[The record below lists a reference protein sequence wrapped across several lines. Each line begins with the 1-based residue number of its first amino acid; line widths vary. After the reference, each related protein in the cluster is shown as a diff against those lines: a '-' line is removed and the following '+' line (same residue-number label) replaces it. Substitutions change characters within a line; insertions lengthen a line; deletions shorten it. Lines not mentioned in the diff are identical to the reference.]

1 MGSTRPP
8 IASINAAQMIPITK
22 AVFDDDDLQIIT
34 EPLKSGWV
42 VQGKFVK
49 SFEDGFA
56 AMTGSHHAVAT
67 SSCTTALHIA
77 MAALGVKP
85 GDEVLVPSFTW
96 IATPNCVEYMGARPV
111 FVDVD
116 LRTFNIDVDQIER
129 HITPRTRGIIP
140 VHLFGLVAD
149 MDPIT
154 EIARKHGLFVVE
166 DAACGFDSWYK
177 GRHAGTFG
185 EIGTFS
191 FHPRKAITTGE
202 GGMITTDSDH
212 LSKLARTLR
221 DHGASRSDLE
231 RHQQTYSF
239 LLAEYRHLG
248 FNFRMTDIQGALGV
262 SQLRK
267 ATSIMASRRKA
278 AARYDDLL
286 KDFEWLELPYRHRDY
301 RHGYQSYVCLFRP
314 DEPSLATCDALYD
327 CRNALM
333 AALEQK
339 GIITRQGT
347 HAPPHLQY
355 YAEKYG
361 ITPADFPNAYL
372 AERLSLTLPLYAQ
385 MTADESEAVT
395 SELASEFERQYSSRS
410 RIFAPSL
417 PTGT

>member
-1 MGSTRPP
+1 
-8 IASINAAQMIPITK
+8 MIPITK
-22 AVFDDDDLQIIT
+22 PVFDESDLAMIL

-42 VQGKFVK
+42 VQGRFVK
-49 SFEDGFA
+49 EFEDRFA
-56 AMTGSHHAVAT
+56 AMTKTAHAVAT

-85 GDEVLVPSFTW
+85 GDEVLVPAFTW

-116 LRTFNIDVDQIER
+116 LRTFNIDVQQIER

-140 VHLFGLVAD
+140 VHLFGLSAD
-149 MDPIT
+149 MDPIMA
-154 EIARKHGLFVVE
+154 IAREHGLFVVE
-166 DAACGFDSWYK
+166 DAACGFDTWY
-177 GRHAGTFG
+177 RGTHVG
-185 EIGTFS
+185 TIGDIGAFS

-202 GGMITTDSDH
+202 GGMITTHSEQ
-212 LSKLARTLR
+212 LSNLSRTLR

-262 SQLRK
+262 AQMEK
-267 ATSIMASRRKA
+267 APAIMSSRRSG

-286 KDFEWLELPYRHRDY
+286 RRYDWLELPLRDPDY
-301 RHGYQSYVCLFRP
+301 VHGYQSYVCLFRP
-314 DEPSLATCDALYD
+314 EEPSMAAYESLFES
-327 CRNALM
+327 RNAIM
-333 AALEQK
+333 AALEVK

-347 HAPPHLQY
+347 HAPPHLHY

-361 ITPADFPNAYL
+361 IKPSDFPAAYL
-372 AERLSLTLPLYAQ
+372 AERLSLTLPLYAG
-385 MTADESEAVT
+385 MTSDETETVVT
-395 SELASEFERQYSSRS
+395 ELGEEFERHYRAGSPV
-410 RIFAPSL
+410 FARGSAL
-417 PTGT
+417 